1 MLQSFKMALKS
12 IWGNKM
18 RSFLT
23 MLGIIIGV
31 ASVIILVSIVNGY
44 MSYMVE
50 SFSSMGVNQI
60 TARYTPLPS
69 RSIDVDEVYDFYEE
83 HSDLYEN
90 MSPTVSVSVTVK
102 HDNDTMDSTEVGGY
116 SEDYLAIKDYQ
127 IAYGRNLLYS
137 DMEARRK
144 VAVIG
149 SYVASELYGGSQ
161 NAVGDTIKLNGESYT
176 IVGVVEQQTENSSD
190 LEDGCTDDFV
200 WIPYS
205 RAVKMARNA
214 VINSYVFTSR
224 DINETETCTQ
234 ELKTFLYE
242 KMKSDS
248 LYTVTA
254 MSSLLDSLNDQIN
267 MMSMMLGGIAGISL
281 LVAGVGVMN
290 IMLVSVTERTREIG
304 IRKARCKEECDHAAV
319 RDRGACDECH
329 RRDHRDRDRC
339 SREHRDWQAHGDRSA
354 SDHDGGR
361 DLILG
366 LCGDRTDLRIYAGEP
381 GSKAESDRRAENG
394 LRWAHLLH
402 QEKKGY
408 VWQSCHGF
416 APKRQNILS

>member
-60 TARYTPLPS
+60 TVQYKAVAS
-69 RSIDVDEVYDFYEE
+69 RSIDVNEFYEFYE
-83 HSDLYEN
+83 KHSDLYEN
-90 MSPTVSVSVTVK
+90 MSPNVSVSVTVK
-102 HDNDTMDSTEVGGY
+102 HDSDTMDSTSVGGY
-116 SEDYLAIKDYQ
+116 SEDYLAIKDYE
-127 IAYGRNLLYS
+127 IEHGRNLQYS

-149 SYVASELYGGSQ
+149 AYVAEELYGGSR
-161 NAVGDTIKLNGESYT
+161 NAVGETVKLNGDSYT
-176 IVGVVEQQTENSSD
+176 IVGVVERQTESSS
-190 LEDGCTDDFV
+190 EFNDGCMDDFV

-214 VINSYVFTSR
+214 VINNYIFTSR
-224 DINETETCTQ
+224 DINDTETCTT
-234 ELKTFLYE
+234 ELKNFLYE
-242 KMKSDS
+242 KMKSEN

-254 MSSLLDSLNDQIN
+254 MSSLLDSLNEQIA

-281 LVAGVGVMN
+281 LVAGV
-290 IMLVSVTERTREIG
+290 RDRENQG
-304 IRKARCKEECDHAAV
+304 DRHQEGPRRKEERDHVAV
-319 RDRGACDECH
+319 RHRGAGHKLH
-329 RRDHRDRDRC
+329 RRNHRN
-339 SREHRDWQAHGDRSA
+339 HGRSLSKYGNRRPHGNRRA
-354 SDHDGGR
+354 ADHDGSC
-361 DLILG
+361 DLIYCFG
-366 LCGDRTDLRIYAGEP
+366 CHRTHLRIHAGEP
-381 GSKAESDRRAENG
+381 CGEAEPD
-394 LRWAHLLH
+394 
-402 QEKKGY
+402 
-408 VWQSCHGF
+408 
-416 APKRQNILS
+416 